1 MQGCA
6 SAKEISGSYPFVQ
19 KNEFSINI
27 PDYFNEA
34 KVKAAVPD
42 GTLCHA
48 NDPRKVGMSAIN
60 DPSAWSRTDLAPGTF
75 TYRFN
80 ATAPHNPSF
89 WKFYITKQGTDLRE
103 PLKWS
108 DLELIKEDN
117 DGTVSSQYSTSLTIP
132 ADRSGNHILFVRWQ
146 RIDVV
151 GEGFYNCSD
160 ITVLNE
166 DSSPVNNDPIPP
178 LLAEPDLI
186 QGPQY
191 VVPEYNVGDNLVFEV
206 ISNNDQV
213 QKSFTMKVTL
223 ANAQFI
229 PELLAADVNGYYENY
244 HDVEVFIGVW
254 HQEMNHYMY
263 FDNGN
268 ANYFNSADSDMSFNI
283 SVSEPIKDPI
293 SLVLKEL
300 HTSDNIIEH
309 GSYASVSIEG
319 SFDHYEIEELSNTG
333 VEFALGASHAFIGTQ
348 GIAKNLLPTKVTLRV
363 TTNLNEINSQQ
374 TNISFTVIENEDYTS
389 TPTDDVLMWDASKT
403 YVRGDSVNF
412 NNRTWVAKWW
422 VRAGDN
428 PELIYSRNVWGVW
441 RPTIP

>member
-1 MQGCA
+1 MKGCA
-6 SAKEISGSYPFVQ
+6 NAKEVSGSYPFVQ

-27 PDYFNEA
+27 SDYFNEA
-34 KVKAAVPD
+34 KVKAAIPD

-75 TYRFN
+75 TYTFN

-89 WKFYITKQGTDLRE
+89 WKFYITKQGTDLRQ
-103 PLKWS
+103 PLKWT

-117 DGTVSSQYSTSLTIP
+117 DSTVNSQYSTSLTIP

-146 RIDVV
+146 RIDAV

-160 ITVLNE
+160 ITVVNE
-166 DSSPVNNDPIPP
+166 DSPVNNDPIPP
-178 LLAEPDLI
+178 LDAEPDLM
-186 QGPQY
+186 QGAQY

-206 ISNNDQV
+206 ISSNDQI
-213 QKSFTMKVTL
+213 QKSFNIDVTS

-229 PELLAADVNGYYENY
+229 PELLAAEVNGFFEKF
-244 HDVEVFIGVW
+244 HDGDVFIGAW
-254 HQEMNHYMY
+254 HNEMNHYMY
-263 FDNGN
+263 FNNGN
-268 ANYFNSADSDMSFNI
+268 PNYFNSEESSLSFKIRVNE
-283 SVSEPIKDPI
+283 SASKPI

-300 HTSDNIIEH
+300 LTSDNIIEH
-309 GSYASVSIEG
+309 GSYASVSIQG
-319 SFDHYEIEELSNTG
+319 SFANYEIEELSNTG
-333 VEFALGASHAFIGTQ
+333 VELSLAASHAFIGTQ
-348 GIAKNLLPTKVTLRV
+348 GIDKNLLPTEVTLRV
-363 TTNLNEINSQQ
+363 TTNLNEIDSQQ
-374 TNISFTVIENEDYTS
+374 KNISFTVVENEDYTS
-389 TPTDDVLMWDASKT
+389 TPTDDILMWDASKT
-403 YVRGDSVNF
+403 YVGGDSVKF

-441 RPTIP
+441 RPIP